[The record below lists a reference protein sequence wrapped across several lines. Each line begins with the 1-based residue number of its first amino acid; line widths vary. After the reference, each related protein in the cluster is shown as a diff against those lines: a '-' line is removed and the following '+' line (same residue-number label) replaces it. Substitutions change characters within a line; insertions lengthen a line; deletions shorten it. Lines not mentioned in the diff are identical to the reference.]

1 VRPKENVVKIL
12 KDIDLLQLSQNEEIF
27 EKGSRMFVTKWK
39 EEQNEFIKY
48 FQNEWLVLN
57 RNWFEGIQ
65 KMIPSTNND
74 LEVFNRVIKN
84 ENILRERLPI
94 SRFSIILK
102 EYIRSWSLKYTART
116 KEVHL
121 HPVIDLEL
129 WTKSYQW
136 VKQGKKI
143 TSNGHTY
150 TVPSKDAFEIEL
162 RNLEKNKN
170 MDFHNF
176 EEYKS
181 VMFNVWTTTIP
192 ENQNKWMQGECNCP
206 VQCFLK
212 NKFVNTLWGLL

>member
-1 VRPKENVVKIL
+1 
-12 KDIDLLQLSQNEEIF
+12 
-27 EKGSRMFVTKWK
+27 
-39 EEQNEFIKY
+39 
-48 FQNEWLVLN
+48 
-57 RNWFEGIQ
+57 
-65 KMIPSTNND
+65 MIPSTNNA
-74 LEVFNRVIKN
+74 LEAFNRVILE
-84 ENILRERLPI
+84 ENTLRERLPI
-94 SRFSIILK
+94 FRFSIILR

-143 TSNGHTY
+143 IPNGPTY
-150 TVPSKDAFEIEL
+150 TVPSEDASEIEL
-162 RNLEKNKN
+162 RDLEKNKN

-192 ENQNKWMQGECNCP
+192 EDQNKWLQGECKCP
-206 VQCFLK
+206 AFFKKQICKHIVGIAVRLRYAIPPPEAK
-212 NKFVNTLWGLL
+212 TIPIGAKRHRG